1 MREILK
7 GYTLNSGKV
16 YMIRLYLGIQLD
28 IYFKPKQISM
38 KKVILI
44 LAVMLSSVVNAQLEV
59 NENVEDSVIFER
71 TGMAA
76 LSPLGVNVLST
87 GTHVIFFKNS
97 EYTQITVIESLIIG
111 TSENLKQMM
120 ELLLKSCESLYNIS
134 RYSKRTARIVTPDG
148 SFYMTTKEAQ
158 QVLDKL

>member
-1 MREILK
+1 
-7 GYTLNSGKV
+7 
-16 YMIRLYLGIQLD
+16 
-28 IYFKPKQISM
+28 M

-120 ELLLKSCESLYNIS
+120 ELLLKSCETKEEFNTSLYNIS